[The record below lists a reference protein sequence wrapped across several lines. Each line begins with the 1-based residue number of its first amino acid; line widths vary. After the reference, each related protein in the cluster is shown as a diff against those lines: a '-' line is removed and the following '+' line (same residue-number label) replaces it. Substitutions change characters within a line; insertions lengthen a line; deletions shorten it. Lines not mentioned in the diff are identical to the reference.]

1 MISDDLIA
9 ERLSLR
15 VLCRWDWLN
24 AHLHEVLMSQ
34 FPPETSEPPPPPDFS
49 SQMPPLGAT
58 KAGSGGVPLWA
69 TLVIGLVCLGVGLAV
84 SLVASSKKSEPVA
97 RYAPPPSSSAE
108 VKKPPPTELELAS
121 QGESHAL
128 DTLEKMEPTQLSIEQ
143 ALAIS
148 QGRAALKHM
157 ALTHLRSTIE
167 KLGGTPDAD
176 STKRLVQ
183 FAKDAD
189 TSREVIGLF
198 ATLPGPIGPDLLYEF
213 SVDKKLQPELA
224 KLAEH
229 LLLNKVVRAKAS
241 PALAMALDLREATT
255 CEARQALLEKA
266 PDVGDRRMLSLTAS
280 FVKKAGCGDNK
291 RLDCN
296 PCLRADNAKLL
307 RTALAK
313 IQTRKPP
320 VY

>member
-1 MISDDLIA
+1 
-9 ERLSLR
+9 
-15 VLCRWDWLN
+15 
-24 AHLHEVLMSQ
+24 MSE
-34 FPPETSEPPPPPDFS
+34 FPPEFPEQPPPPDFS

-69 TLVIGLVCLGVGLAV
+69 TLVISLVCLGIGLAV
-84 SLVASSKKSEPVA
+84 SLVASTKKAEPA
-97 RYAPPPSSSAE
+97 RYAPPPSASAE

-157 ALTHLRSTIE
+157 ALSHLRSTIE

-198 ATLPGPIGPDLLYEF
+198 ATLPGPLGPDLLYEF
-213 SVDKKLQPELA
+213 SVDKKMPPELA
-224 KLAEH
+224 KLAEQ
-229 LLLNKVVRAKAS
+229 LLLNKAVRAKAS
-241 PALAMALDLREATT
+241 PALAMALDLHDATT

-266 PDVGDRRMLSLTAS
+266 PEIGDRRMLNLTAS
-280 FVKKAGCGDNK
+280 FVKKTGCGDNK

-296 PCLRADNAKLL
+296 PCLRADNGKIL
-307 RTALAK
+307 RTALGK
-313 IQTRKPP
+313 IQKKKPP
-320 VY
+320 SY